1 MAKRSPALPDLK
13 TLGEQGIAG
22 VEAYTWAGLYAPA
35 GTSPAIGNRL
45 NAELLKS
52 LGDPE
57 NARKIAELGY
67 ELAPSTPAELAAH
80 TVAEL
85 KKWTEV
91 AKAADVKPD

>member
-1 MAKRSPALPDLK
+1 MARRSPALPDLR

-22 VEAYTWAGLYAPA
+22 VEAYTWAGFYGPT
-35 GTSPAIGNRL
+35 GMSSAIAQRL

-52 LGDPE
+52 LADPE
-57 NARKIAELGY
+57 IAKKIAELGY
-67 ELAPSTPAELAAH
+67 EIQPSSPAELAAH
-80 TVAEL
+80 TAAEL